1 MKQPTLVITGT
12 EDIMCPPANASILA
26 GRINGSRLVRIE
38 DGGHGLMYQY
48 PEKFGEIL
56 LSFLG

>member
-1 MKQPTLVITGT
+1 
-12 EDIMCPPANASILA
+12 MCPPANASILA